1 MHKKISLFWTVIAC
15 LFAILVTFMVT
26 FLFMNEAKRQ
36 AEADLAESYRESL
49 DELEDEYLMQFASMN
64 EMYAALP
71 DSIKTTE
78 LFMKLAY
85 LDTYYRALYVGE
97 IDEERLSYYLMQ
109 GYITGIGDK
118 YGEYYTAD
126 DLQAFMD
133 QANGK
138 MYGIGVS
145 AIYSPEYDAIEILS
159 VTEDSPADKA
169 GLLVGDMIISV
180 EGERVSRETYYE
192 SINKIKGDKGT
203 QVSLTIL
210 RNGAQFDVTAI
221 RDEIK
226 ITTVSYHKYA
236 LDESIGV
243 VRISEFNEGTTEQFK
258 AALEALKGEG
268 VKSIVFDMRN
278 NPGGTLD
285 SVIAMLDYLLPEGD
299 LCYVY
304 GPDGKKNA
312 TYKSDANQF
321 DPEIKMA
328 VLINENTAS
337 AAELF
342 TAALRDYNRATVVGV
357 TSFGKGSMQTTYQL
371 PNGEGIKLSTNT
383 YNPPCDVNY
392 NGTGITPSVVV
403 ELDEALK
410 DKSFYKIT
418 DQEDNQLLEACRS
431 LGYNN

>member
-1 MHKKISLFWTVIAC
+1 MQKKISIFWTVIIC

-26 FLFMNEAKRQ
+26 FLFMNSLKRQ
-36 AEADLAESYRESL
+36 AEADLAESYKESL
-49 DELEDEYLMQFASMN
+49 DELEDEYLAQFASIN
-64 EMYAALP
+64 EMYASLP
-71 DSIKTTE
+71 DEIKSTE
-78 LFMKLAY
+78 LFMRLAY
-85 LDTYYRALYVGE
+85 LDTYYRALYVGK
-97 IDEERLSYYLMQ
+97 IDEEKLTYYLAS
-109 GYITGIGDK
+109 GYIQGVGDK

-126 DLQAFMD
+126 DLQSFMD
-133 QANGK
+133 QAYGK
-138 MYGIGVS
+138 MYGIGVT

-159 VTEDSPADKA
+159 VTEGSPADKA
-169 GLLVGDMIISV
+169 GMLVGDIITHV
-180 EGERVSRETYYE
+180 EGERVLRDNYYA

-203 QVSLTIL
+203 QINLTIW
-210 RNGAQFDVTAI
+210 RNGTELPISAI

-226 ITTVSYHKYA
+226 ITSVSYHKYA
-236 LDESIGV
+236 LDSKIGI
-243 VRISEFNEGTTEQFK
+243 VRISEFNDGTTGQLK
-258 AALEALKGEG
+258 SALEALKADG
-268 VKSIVFDMRN
+268 VSSIVFDMRN

-285 SVIAMLDYLLPEGD
+285 SVIDILDYLLPEGD

-304 GPDGKKNA
+304 GADGTRVA

-321 DPEIKMA
+321 DSTMKMA

-392 NGTGITPSVVV
+392 NGIGITPSIVV

-410 DKSFYKIT
+410 NKSFYKIT
-418 DQEDNQLLEACRS
+418 DEEDNQLGAAVKTF
-431 LGYNN
+431 N

>member
-1 MHKKISLFWTVIAC
+1 MQKKISIFWTVIIC

-26 FLFMNEAKRQ
+26 FLFMNSLKRQ
-36 AEADLAESYRESL
+36 AEADLAESYKESL
-49 DELEDEYLMQFASMN
+49 DELEDEYLAQFASIN
-64 EMYAALP
+64 EMYASLP
-71 DSIKTTE
+71 DEIKSTE
-78 LFMKLAY
+78 LFMRLAY
-85 LDTYYRALYVGE
+85 LDTYYRALYVGK
-97 IDEERLSYYLMQ
+97 IDEEKLTYYLAS
-109 GYITGIGDK
+109 GYIQGVGDK

-126 DLQAFMD
+126 DLQSFMD
-133 QANGK
+133 QAYGK
-138 MYGIGVS
+138 MYGIGVT
-145 AIYSPEYDAIEILS
+145 AVYSPEYDAIEILS
-159 VTEDSPADKA
+159 VTEGSPADKA
-169 GLLVGDMIISV
+169 GMLVGDIITHV
-180 EGERVSRETYYE
+180 EGERVLRNNYYA

-203 QVSLTIL
+203 QINLTIW
-210 RNGAQFDVTAI
+210 RNGTELPISAI

-226 ITTVSYHKYA
+226 ITSVSYHKYA
-236 LDESIGV
+236 LDSKIGI
-243 VRISEFNEGTTEQFK
+243 VRISEFNDGTTGQLK
-258 AALEALKGEG
+258 SALEALKADG
-268 VKSIVFDMRN
+268 VSSIVFDMRN

-285 SVIAMLDYLLPEGD
+285 SVIDILDYLLPEGD

-304 GPDGKKNA
+304 GADGTRVA

-321 DPEIKMA
+321 DSTMKMA

-342 TAALRDYNRATVVGV
+342 TAALRDYNRASVVGV

-392 NGTGITPSVVV
+392 NGIGITPSIVV

-410 DKSFYKIT
+410 NKSFYKIT
-418 DQEDNQLLEACRS
+418 DEEDNQLLEACRC